1 MNPKFIIENDN
12 LILMRVHYHIEI
24 VSNEK
29 AVKGGGWYKMDTESK
44 TITFY
49 GKSDAFGA
57 AKLENIKKCVEAGK
71 VFTDKNLTK
80 CIAGEY
86 SFFYKT
92 DYELIPISY

>member
-1 MNPKFIIENDN
+1 
-12 LILMRVHYHIEI
+12 
-24 VSNEK
+24 
-29 AVKGGGWYKMDTESK
+29 MDTEAK

-71 VFTDKNLTK
+71 VFTDKNLTE
-80 CIAGEY
+80 CIVRENT
-86 SFFYKT
+86 FFYKT